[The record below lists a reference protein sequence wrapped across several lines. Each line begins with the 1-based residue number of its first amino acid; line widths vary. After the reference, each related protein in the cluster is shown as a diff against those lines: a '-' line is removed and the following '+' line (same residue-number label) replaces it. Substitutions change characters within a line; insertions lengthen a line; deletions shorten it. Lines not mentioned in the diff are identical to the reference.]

1 MEPTPQ
7 TPQSDPHLSRIEKL
21 KEEKKAIR
29 FAVQDRM
36 AGSIIGA
43 FGLIAGLA
51 WNDAV
56 KSLIDYIYPAGQ
68 LGGILPKFVYALIV
82 TIVVAIF
89 IYAISKWLSP
99 KKPA

>member
-1 MEPTPQ
+1 MEPTTQAEPQ
-7 TPQSDPHLSRIEKL
+7 HLSRIEKL
-21 KEEKKAIR
+21 REEKKALK

-82 TIVVAIF
+82 TVLVAVF